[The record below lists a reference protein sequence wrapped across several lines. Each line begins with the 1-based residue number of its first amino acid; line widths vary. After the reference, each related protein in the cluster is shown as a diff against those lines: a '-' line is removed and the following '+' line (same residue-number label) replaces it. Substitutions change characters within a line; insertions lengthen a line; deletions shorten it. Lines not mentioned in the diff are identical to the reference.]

1 MIVHRVESLKAVTT
15 IDNTFA
21 DIRVQPDVV
30 AKKCATLSNDV
41 QERLFIFTLEFIKA
55 LAVQDATGAYVNG
68 NMEIARQARDIQ
80 ETVLTF
86 LTYE

>member
-1 MIVHRVESLKAVTT
+1 MIVHTAESLKAVTS

-21 DIRVQPDVV
+21 DLRVQPDIV
-30 AKKCATLSNDV
+30 AQKCATLSNDV

-55 LAVQDATGAYVNG
+55 LAIQDATGGYVNG

-86 LTYE
+86 LVQP